1 MINVVNKPCLIE
13 DILLFLRLAEFC
25 CRYCYHYICTTK
37 RLKIKNMAISIK
49 SVPALTGKDAK
60 RFVENMNKAIEERA
74 TVNFSKQV
82 KSCASILSKAKI

>member
-1 MINVVNKPCLIE
+1 
-13 DILLFLRLAEFC
+13 
-25 CRYCYHYICTTK
+25 
-37 RLKIKNMAISIK
+37 MAISIK